1 MRKAV
6 KEVASL
12 IKNYILDT
20 NVLIHYPGC
29 IHTFEDNNIIIP
41 IICLEELD
49 NLKKKDGIVGYQ
61 AREAIREIN
70 NVRQYGS
77 IHDGVK
83 LPGGGILRV
92 ELNHLDPAHIPDGI
106 DLNKND
112 NKILTI
118 ALNIKNESK
127 KLSTILVTK
136 DLCVAIKAES
146 MDIEVQDYRNDKVD
160 VDHIYRGY
168 REITLPSSQIDK
180 IYSGGLKLNKKTG
193 LDAFPNEFFCI
204 KSTDHNSHETLARY
218 DGSRIVPLKYAGEK
232 AWGLT
237 PKNREQRMA
246 FELLMDEDIHLVTLS
261 GGAGT
266 GKSILSVAVA
276 LQKVIESSIYD
287 KIIFV
292 KPVVSAG
299 DPIGFLPGDE
309 NAKLKPFM
317 DSFGDT
323 IESLMSERCKK
334 QNAEKNGRLK
344 KNTGKGFDFH
354 EKPAFS
360 AESFLEQYQEA
371 GVIEMKTFAF
381 MRGRTLSNAMVI
393 IDEAQEITPHLA
405 KLMLTRAGQGAK
417 FVMIGDP
424 SDNQIDNT
432 LVDSKSNGLVYVV
445 EKMKSHAITGH
456 VSLEEVERSPLAK
469 IAEESL

>member
-1 MRKAV
+1 M
-6 KEVASL
+6 

-20 NVLIHYPGC
+20 NVLIHFPGS
-29 IHTFEDNNIIIP
+29 IHTFDDNNVIIP
-41 IICLEELD
+41 LICLEELD
-49 NLKKKDGIVGYQ
+49 NLKKKEGILGYQ

-70 NVRQYGS
+70 SVRQYGD
-77 IHDGVK
+77 IRKGVS

-92 ELNHLDPAHIPDGI
+92 EMNHMNPVDIPDGV
-106 DLNKND
+106 DLSKND
-112 NKILTI
+112 NKIILM
-118 ALNIKNESK
+118 AFNLKKESK
-127 KLSTILVTK
+127 NISTILVTK

-146 MDIEVQDYRNDKVD
+146 LNIEVQDYQGDKVD
-160 VDHIYRGY
+160 VDHIYKGY
-168 REITLPSSQIDK
+168 KEITLPSSQIDK

-193 LDAFPNEFFCI
+193 LEAYPNEFFCI
-204 KSTDHNSHETLARY
+204 KSSDNNTHETLAKY
-218 DGSRIVPLKYAGEK
+218 DGSRIVPLKYANER

-246 FELLMDEDIHLVTLS
+246 FELLMDEEVQLVTLS

-276 LQKVIESSIYD
+276 LQKVIESNVYD

-299 DPIGFLPGDE
+299 DPIGFLPGTE

-317 DSFGDT
+317 DSFGDS
-323 IESLMSERCKK
+323 IENLMMNRTRK
-334 QNAEKNGRLK
+334 QAAEKNNKIK
-344 KNTGKGFDFH
+344 KNVKKNEEYH
-354 EKPAFS
+354 EKPTFS
-360 AESFLEQYQEA
+360 TENFLEQYQEA

-381 MRGRTLSNAMVI
+381 MRGRTLSNAMVVV
-393 IDEAQEITPHLA
+393 DESQEITPHLA

-432 LVDSKSNGLVYVV
+432 LVDSKSNGLVYVI
-445 EKMKSHAITGH
+445 EKMKSFVITGH
-456 VSLEEVERSPLAK
+456 ISLEEVERSPLAK
-469 IAEESL
+469 IAEECL

>member
-1 MRKAV
+1 M
-6 KEVASL
+6 
-12 IKNYILDT
+12 IKNYVLDT
-20 NVLIHYPGC
+20 NVLIHFPGS
-29 IHTFEDNNIIIP
+29 IYTFADNHVIIP
-41 IICLEELD
+41 LVCLEELD
-49 NLKKKDGIVGYQ
+49 NLKKREGILGFQ

-70 NVRQYGS
+70 SVRQYGD
-77 IHDGVK
+77 IRTGVK
-83 LPGGGILRV
+83 LPGGGTLRV
-92 ELNHLDPAHIPDGI
+92 EMNHMNPADIPDGV

-112 NKILTI
+112 NKIILITF
-118 ALNIKNESK
+118 NIKKEAKNIN
-127 KLSTILVTK
+127 TILVTK

-146 MDIEVQDYRNDKVD
+146 LNIEVQDYQNDKVD
-160 VDHIYRGY
+160 VDHIYKGY
-168 REITLPSSQIDK
+168 REISLPSSQINK

-193 LDAFPNEFFCI
+193 QEAFPNEFFCI
-204 KSTDHNSHETLARY
+204 KSSDSSAHETLAKY
-218 DGSRIVPLKYAGEK
+218 DGSKIVPLKYASER

-276 LQKVIESSIYD
+276 LQKVIESNVYD

-299 DPIGFLPGDE
+299 DPIGFLPGTE

-317 DSFGDT
+317 DSFGDS
-323 IESLMSERCKK
+323 IESLMTERNKK
-334 QNAEKNGRLK
+334 TADKGGKLK
-344 KNTGKGFDFH
+344 KNSKKSSEYH

-360 AESFLEQYQEA
+360 AEGFLEQYQEA
-371 GVIEMKTFAF
+371 GIIEMKTFAF
-381 MRGRTLSNAMVI
+381 MRGRTLSNAMVV

-432 LVDSKSNGLVYVV
+432 LVDSKSNGLVYVI
-445 EKMKSHAITGH
+445 EKMKAFDITGH
-456 VSLEEVERSPLAK
+456 ISLEEVERSPLAK
-469 IAEESL
+469 IAEECL

>member
-1 MRKAV
+1 M
-6 KEVASL
+6 
-12 IKNYILDT
+12 IKNYVLDT
-20 NVLIHYPGC
+20 NVLIHFPGS
-29 IHTFEDNNIIIP
+29 IYTFTDNHVIIP
-41 IICLEELD
+41 LVCLEELD
-49 NLKKKDGIVGYQ
+49 NLKKKEGILGFQ

-70 NVRQYGS
+70 SVRQYGD
-77 IHDGVK
+77 IRTGVK
-83 LPGGGILRV
+83 LPGGGTLRV
-92 ELNHLDPAHIPDGI
+92 EMNHMNPADIPDGV

-112 NKILTI
+112 NKIILITF
-118 ALNIKNESK
+118 NIKKESK
-127 KLSTILVTK
+127 KINTILVTK

-146 MDIEVQDYRNDKVD
+146 LDIEVQDYQNDKVD
-160 VDHIYRGY
+160 VDHIYKGY
-168 REITLPSSQIDK
+168 REVSLPSSQINK

-193 LDAFPNEFFCI
+193 QEAFPNEFFCI
-204 KSTDHNSHETLARY
+204 KSSDSSAHETLAKY
-218 DGSRIVPLKYAGEK
+218 DGSKIVPLKYASER

-276 LQKVIESSIYD
+276 LQKVIENNVYD

-299 DPIGFLPGDE
+299 DSIGFLPGTE

-317 DSFGDT
+317 DSFGDS
-323 IESLMSERCKK
+323 IESLMTERNKK
-334 QNAEKNGRLK
+334 NTDKSSKLK
-344 KNTGKGFDFH
+344 KNVKKSSEYH

-360 AESFLEQYQEA
+360 AEGFLEQYQEA
-371 GVIEMKTFAF
+371 GIIEMKTFAF
-381 MRGRTLSNAMVI
+381 MRGRTLSNAMVV

-405 KLMLTRAGQGAK
+405 KLILTRAGQGAK

-432 LVDSKSNGLVYVV
+432 LVDSKSNGLVYVI
-445 EKMKSHAITGH
+445 EKMKAFDITGH
-456 VSLEEVERSPLAK
+456 ISLEEVERSPLAK
-469 IAEESL
+469 IAEECL

>member
-1 MRKAV
+1 M
-6 KEVASL
+6 

-20 NVLIHYPGC
+20 NVLIHFPGS
-29 IHTFEDNNIIIP
+29 IHTFDDNNVIIP
-41 IICLEELD
+41 LICLEELD
-49 NLKKKDGIVGYQ
+49 NLKKKEGILGYQ

-70 NVRQYGS
+70 SVRQYGD
-77 IHDGVK
+77 ICKGVS

-92 ELNHLDPAHIPDGI
+92 EMNYMNPVDIPDGV
-106 DLNKND
+106 DLSKND
-112 NKILTI
+112 NKIILM
-118 ALNIKNESK
+118 ASNLKKESK
-127 KLSTILVTK
+127 NISTILVTK

-146 MDIEVQDYRNDKVD
+146 LNIEVQDYQSDKID
-160 VDHIYRGY
+160 VDHIYKGY
-168 REITLPSSQIDK
+168 KEIILPSSQIDK

-193 LDAFPNEFFCI
+193 LEAYPNEFFCI
-204 KSTDHNSHETLARY
+204 KSIDNNTHETLAKF
-218 DGSRIVPLKYAGEK
+218 DGNKIVPLKYANER

-246 FELLMDEDIHLVTLS
+246 FELLMDEEVHLVTLS

-276 LQKVIESSIYD
+276 LQKVIESNVYD

-299 DPIGFLPGDE
+299 DAIGFLPGTE

-317 DSFGDT
+317 DSFGDS
-323 IESLMSERCKK
+323 IENLMTSRTKK
-334 QNAEKNGRLK
+334 QTMEKNNKGK
-344 KNTGKGFDFH
+344 KNGKKSEDYQ
-354 EKPAFS
+354 EKPSFS
-360 AESFLEQYQEA
+360 AQNFLEQYQEA

-393 IDEAQEITPHLA
+393 IDESQEITPHLA
-405 KLMLTRAGQGAK
+405 KLMLTRAGEGAK

-432 LVDSKSNGLVYVV
+432 LVDSKSNGLVYVI
-445 EKMKSHAITGH
+445 EKMKSFCITGH
-456 VSLEEVERSPLAK
+456 ISLEEVERSPLAK
-469 IAEESL
+469 IAEEYL

>member
-1 MRKAV
+1 
-6 KEVASL
+6 L

-29 IHTFEDNNIIIP
+29 IHTFEDNNVIIP

-49 NLKKKDGIVGYQ
+49 NLKKKEGLLGYQ
-61 AREAIREIN
+61 AREAIREI
-70 NVRQYGS
+70 GS
-77 IHDGVK
+77 IRRYGNIHNGVK
-83 LPGGGILRV
+83 LPSGGTLRV
-92 ELNHLDPAHIPDGI
+92 ELNHMNPVEIPDGV

-112 NKILTI
+112 NKIITI
-118 ALNIKNESK
+118 ALNIRNESRK
-127 KLSTILVTK
+127 TPTILVTK

-146 MDIEVQDYRNDKVD
+146 LDLMVQDYQTDKVE
-160 VDHIYRGY
+160 VEQIYKGY
-168 REITLPSSQIDK
+168 RHILLSSSQIDK

-193 LDAFPNEFFCI
+193 SDAFPNEFFCI
-204 KSTDHNSHETLARY
+204 KSSDNRSHETIARY
-218 DGSRIVPLKYAGEK
+218 DGSKLMPLKYANEK

-237 PKNREQRMA
+237 PRNREQRMA
-246 FELLMDEDIHLVTLS
+246 FELLMDESIQLVTLS

-276 LQKVIESSIYD
+276 LQKVIESNLYD
-287 KIIFV
+287 KIILV
-292 KPVVSAG
+292 KPVVPAG
-299 DPIGFLPGDE
+299 DPIGFLPGSE
-309 NAKLKPFM
+309 NEKLKPFM
-317 DSFGDT
+317 DSFGDS
-323 IESLMSERCKK
+323 IESLMSERSKK
-334 QNAEKNGRLK
+334 LAAEKNGKLR
-344 KNTGKGFDFH
+344 KNSGKSGFDYH
-354 EKPAFS
+354 EKPSFS
-360 AESFLEQYQEA
+360 AENFLEQYREA

-432 LVDSKSNGLVYVV
+432 LVDSRSNGLVYVI
-445 EKMKSHAITGH
+445 EKMKFCDITGH
-456 VSLEEVERSPLAK
+456 ISLEEVERSPLAK
-469 IAEESL
+469 IAEECL

>member
-1 MRKAV
+1 M
-6 KEVASL
+6 

-29 IHTFEDNNIIIP
+29 IHTFEDNNVIIP

-49 NLKKKDGIVGYQ
+49 SLKKKEGIIGYQ

-70 NVRQYGS
+70 NVRQYGN
-77 IHDGVK
+77 INDGVK
-83 LPGGGILRV
+83 LPGGGTLRV
-92 ELNHLDPAHIPDGI
+92 ELNHLNPVHIPDGV

-118 ALNIKNESK
+118 AWNIKNESK
-127 KLSTILVTK
+127 KISTILVTK

-146 MDIEVQDYRNDKVD
+146 LDIQVQDYQNDKVD
-160 VDHIYRGY
+160 VDHIYKGY
-168 REITLPSSQIDK
+168 REISLPSSQIDK
-180 IYSGGLKLNKKTG
+180 IYSGGLKLNRKTG
-193 LDAFPNEFFCI
+193 LEAYPNEFFCI
-204 KSTDHNSHETLARY
+204 KSADHNSHETLARY
-218 DGSRIVPLKYAGEK
+218 DGTKIVPLKYANEK

-246 FELLMDEDIHLVTLS
+246 FELLMDEEVHLVTLS

-276 LQKVIESSIYD
+276 LQKVIESSVYD

-299 DPIGFLPGDE
+299 DPIGFLPGTE

-317 DSFGDT
+317 DSFGDS
-323 IESLMSERCKK
+323 IESLMSERNKK
-334 QNAEKNGRLK
+334 HASDKHGKLK
-344 KNTGKGFDFH
+344 KHAGRGFDYH
-354 EKPAFS
+354 EKPPFS
-360 AESFLEQYQEA
+360 AESFLEQYQDA

-432 LVDSKSNGLVYVV
+432 LVDSKSNGLVYVI
-445 EKMKSHAITGH
+445 EKMKSHEITGH
-456 VSLEEVERSPLAK
+456 ISLEEVERSPLAK
-469 IAEESL
+469 IAEECL

>member
-1 MRKAV
+1 
-6 KEVASL
+6 L

-20 NVLIHYPGC
+20 NVLIHFPGS
-29 IHTFEDNNIIIP
+29 IHTFADNHVIIP
-41 IICLEELD
+41 LICLEELD
-49 NLKKKDGIVGYQ
+49 NLKKKEGILGYH

-70 NVRQYGS
+70 KVRQYGD
-77 IHDGVK
+77 IRKGVK
-83 LPGGGILRV
+83 LPGGGTLRV
-92 ELNHLDPAHIPDGI
+92 EMNHMNPVDIPDGV

-112 NKILTI
+112 NKIILM
-118 ALNIKNESK
+118 ALNLKRESK
-127 KLSTILVTK
+127 NISTILVTK

-146 MDIEVQDYRNDKVD
+146 LEIEVQDYQNDKID
-160 VDHIYRGY
+160 ADQIYKGY

-180 IYSGGLKLNKKTG
+180 IYGGGLKPNKKTG
-193 LDAFPNEFFCI
+193 TEISPNEFFCI
-204 KSTDHNSHETLARY
+204 KSSDNNAHETLARY
-218 DGSRIVPLKYAGEK
+218 DGSKIVPLKYGNDR
-232 AWGLT
+232 AWGLS

-276 LQKVIESSIYD
+276 LQKVIESNVYD

-299 DPIGFLPGDE
+299 DPIGFLPGTE

-317 DSFGDT
+317 DSFGDS
-323 IESLMSERCKK
+323 IESLMTERSKRQALDK
-334 QNAEKNGRLK
+334 GNKVK
-344 KNTGKGFDFH
+344 KNARKH
-354 EKPAFS
+354 SEYQEKPAFS
-360 AESFLEQYQEA
+360 VESFLDQYQEA

-381 MRGRTLSNAMVI
+381 MRGRTLANAMVI

-432 LVDSKSNGLVYVV
+432 LVDSKSNGLVYVI
-445 EKMKSHAITGH
+445 EKMKSYGITGH
-456 VSLEEVERSPLAK
+456 ISLEEVERSPLAK
-469 IAEESL
+469 IAEECL

>member
-1 MRKAV
+1 M
-6 KEVASL
+6 L
-12 IKNYILDT
+12 KNYVLDT

-49 NLKKKDGIVGYQ
+49 NLKKKDGILGYH

-70 NVRQYGS
+70 HVRQYGN
-77 IHDGVK
+77 IHNGVK
-83 LPGGGILRV
+83 LPGGGTLRV
-92 ELNHLDPAHIPDGI
+92 ELNHMNPVEIPDGV

-112 NKILTI
+112 NKIITI

-127 KLSTILVTK
+127 KTPTILVTK

-146 MDIEVQDYRNDKVD
+146 LNLSVQDYQTDKVE
-160 VDHIYRGY
+160 VDQIYKGY
-168 REITLPSSQIDK
+168 RELILSSSQIDK

-193 LDAFPNEFFCI
+193 MDAHPNEFFCI
-204 KSTDHNSHETLARY
+204 KSSDNKSHETLARCE
-218 DGSRIVPLKYAGEK
+218 GGKLIPLKYSNEK

-237 PKNREQRMA
+237 PRNREQRMA
-246 FELLMDEDIHLVTLS
+246 FELLMDENIQLVTLS

-276 LQKVIESSIYD
+276 LQKVIESNVYD
-287 KIIFV
+287 KIILV

-299 DPIGFLPGDE
+299 DPIGFLPGSE
-309 NAKLKPFM
+309 NEKLKPFM
-317 DSFGDT
+317 ESFGDS
-323 IESLMSERCKK
+323 IESLMSERSKK
-334 QNAEKNGRLK
+334 QAAEKSGKLK
-344 KNTGKGFDFH
+344 KNMGKGFDCH

-360 AESFLEQYQEA
+360 AEGFLEQYRES

-381 MRGRTLSNAMVI
+381 MRGRTLSNAMVV

-432 LVDSKSNGLVYVV
+432 LVDSKSNGLVYVI
-445 EKMKSHAITGH
+445 EKMKSYDITGH
-456 VSLEEVERSPLAK
+456 ISLEEVERSPLAK
-469 IAEESL
+469 IAEECL